1 MIYLKQAMKI
11 TDVFAEAL
19 HVFPPHLIIILY
31 ILLLLL

>member
-11 TDVFAEAL
+11 TDVFAL
-19 HVFPPHLIIILY
+19 HVFSPHLIIILY